1 MKVKSHKILQ
11 VANRKTSVKLTVEF
25 TREVDIALDKVIS
38 GLPKTDGIAI
48 TKENVVVAATE
59 NYLDILHRNEEKQ
72 ARMNKLEEQKREEK
86 EKIEKGARSE
96 KIPPVIKEEGLFNF
110 QNSNSQ
116 SEAKQ

>member
-1 MKVKSHKILQ
+1 MKEKPHKILQ

-59 NYLDILHRNEEKQ
+59 NYLDILRRNEEKQ
-72 ARMNKLEEQKREEK
+72 VRMQRLEREKSER
-86 EKIEKGARSE
+86 IEKT
-96 KIPPVIKEEGLFNF
+96 PPVTKEGGLPGF
-110 QNSNSQ
+110 QSSNS
-116 SEAKQ
+116 

>member
-1 MKVKSHKILQ
+1 MKEKSHKILQ

-59 NYLDILHRNEEKQ
+59 NYLDILRRNE
-72 ARMNKLEEQKREEK
+72 NKKLKVK
-86 EKIEKGARSE
+86 KSDSEKIERT
-96 KIPPVIKEEGLFNF
+96 PPVIKEGGLPGF
-110 QNSNSQ
+110 QSSNS
-116 SEAKQ
+116 